1 MHGRF
6 GDPPG
11 GLGCEPLA
19 RRVDQPSTRCTP
31 MSRYSTAC
39 RSISSLSA
47 SLAHRASAV
56 SRASLST
63 EDATAIVDGFIER
76 EVALVWTNGD
86 KKRVIRTGMTWKQQT
101 LVLMLTEARDVAEAD
116 LIRWLEHPSPPSF
129 RRDVLKQLHKMRLV
143 EYDTDERTVRLLPP
157 GVTAAEE
164 LVARAP

>member
-1 MHGRF
+1 
-6 GDPPG
+6 
-11 GLGCEPLA
+11 
-19 RRVDQPSTRCTP
+19 
-31 MSRYSTAC
+31 
-39 RSISSLSA
+39 LSA

-86 KKRVIRTGMTWKQQT
+86 KKRVIRTGMPWKQQT